1 MLYAAK
7 VYDKPNAVMSEFEED
22 FARFLYIK
30 RLLTKYCASGEIK
43 EKLILNHIII
53 LSNVF
58 GVEATTRLL
67 FYKLEEEDYGIIKP
81 FLIFL
86 NFLPEIVFGIN
97 GKDIITSDIVLDEKV
112 IKKLRE
118 IR

>member
-1 MLYAAK
+1 
-7 VYDKPNAVMSEFEED
+7 
-22 FARFLYIK
+22 
-30 RLLTKYCASGEIK
+30 
-43 EKLILNHIII
+43 